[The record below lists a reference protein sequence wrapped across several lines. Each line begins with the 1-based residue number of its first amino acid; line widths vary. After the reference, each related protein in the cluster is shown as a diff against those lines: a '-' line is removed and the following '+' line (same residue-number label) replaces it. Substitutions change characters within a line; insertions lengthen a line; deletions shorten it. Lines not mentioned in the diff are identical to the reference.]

1 MDKQPLSKETFKT
14 VALISLIISL
24 LFLVV
29 SPLYFL
35 LKLMSN
41 LMVKPTMLML
51 SILNIA
57 GSIILN
63 IIGNNLLSFEAF
75 LFIATAA
82 IFGVGYFIKE
92 DHDRE
97 FYQLLIYLSWFIIP
111 LVTFLLILVSAPTSI
126 VVGFLFLM
134 YISPIP
140 LFIIYKGL
148 LTIINLMVDKFE

>member
-1 MDKQPLSKETFKT
+1 MDKQPLSKEGFKT
-14 VALISLIISL
+14 VALISLIIGL

-29 SPLYFL
+29 SSLYFL

-41 LMVKPTMLML
+41 LMVKSTMLML
-51 SILNIA
+51 SILNIV
-57 GSIILN
+57 GGIILN

-82 IFGVGYFIKE
+82 IFGVGYFIK
-92 DHDRE
+92 DDYDRE

-111 LVTFLLILVSAPTSI
+111 LVTFLSVLVSAPESI
-126 VVGFLFLM
+126 IVGFSFLM

-148 LTIINLMVDKFE
+148 LAIIKFNNR